1 MNSKVVYILLFII
14 SHTLKERI
22 IIFFILLDDVIYII
36 LMSCILKIENEML
49 GEL

>member
-1 MNSKVVYILLFII
+1 MNSKVVYILFFIL

-22 IIFFILLDDVIYII
+22 IIFFILLDGVVYII

-49 GEL
+49 SEL